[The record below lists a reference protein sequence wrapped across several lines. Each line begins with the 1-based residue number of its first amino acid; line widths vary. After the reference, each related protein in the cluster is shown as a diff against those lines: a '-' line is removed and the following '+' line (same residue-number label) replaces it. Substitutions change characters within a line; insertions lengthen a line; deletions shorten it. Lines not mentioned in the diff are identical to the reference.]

1 MRWNPLSQIVVG
13 SALMASPVAAQE
25 PVDPALVDILQTQAQ
40 TPQPATRPTPQPA
53 TRPGTTAPIS
63 AGNPLSGTGAAPS
76 GTSIRTSSFPMM
88 MGDFQSPFAFS
99 PYLVG
104 TQPNGQRI
112 TLLPGQ
118 SATFPTGTVFNQPV
132 SAFSVLTVPNPLD
145 IRGGQPGLP
154 AKVPPFITVV
164 QPNASGLATG
174 QPSATDVLVRGGS
187 PIAHAGAIPVNVA
200 RGSFKIGENESPR
213 PTDRIYATYNF
224 FYDVNNSL
232 RVPGT
237 AITNVHRQTLGFE
250 KTFLEG
256 DASIGFRL
264 PLVQIGGPAN
274 INSQSVGDL
283 SIILKFAWINEPVQE
298 VNGYRTG
305 GNVLSTGVVLT
316 TPTGGKTVFSAQ
328 DPNIHPTVIQPF
340 VGGIRT
346 LGNAYVLGFS
356 SIAVPT
362 DSRDTTFLF
371 NDLQVG
377 YQLYQDRTGTRF
389 LRSITPIA
397 EVHVNTPLNNRGI
410 RCLPIGMSDIVSFT
424 TGTTLGLGQRS
435 YLNLGTNV
443 PVTGPRPY
451 GVEALI
457 QFNWQ
462 Y

>member
-1 MRWNPLSQIVVG
+1 MRWNHLSRMVVG

-40 TPQPATRPTPQPA
+40 TPQPAARPTPQPA
-53 TRPGTTAPIS
+53 ARPGTTAPIS
-63 AGNPLSGTGAAPS
+63 AGNGLTGTGAAPS

-99 PYLVG
+99 PFLVG
-104 TQPNGQRI
+104 RQPNGQSI
-112 TLLPGQ
+112 TVLPGQ
-118 SATFPTGTVFNQPV
+118 SATFPAGTVFNQPV
-132 SAFSVLTVPNPLD
+132 SAFGVLTVPNPLD

-154 AKVPPFITVV
+154 AKVPPLITVV

-187 PIAHAGAIPVNVA
+187 PIQSTGAIPVNVA

-237 AITNVHRQTLGFE
+237 EVTNVHRQTLGFE
-250 KTFLEG
+250 KTFLDG

-264 PLVQIGGPAN
+264 PLIQISGPAN
-274 INSQSVGDL
+274 ISAQSVGDL
-283 SIILKFAWINEPVQE
+283 SIIMKFAWINEPVQE
-298 VNGYRTG
+298 NNGYRTG
-305 GNVLSTGVVLT
+305 GNVLSTGLVLT
-316 TPTGGKTVFSAQ
+316 TPTGGQTVFSAQ

-346 LGNAYVLGFS
+346 LGNAYILGFS
-356 SIAVPT
+356 SIAIPT
-362 DSRDTTFLF
+362 DNRDTTFFF
-371 NDLQVG
+371 NDLQIG

-389 LRSITPIA
+389 LRSITPVA

-410 RCLPIGMSDIVSFT
+410 RRLPIGMTDIVSFT

-435 YLNLGTNV
+435 YLNLGANV